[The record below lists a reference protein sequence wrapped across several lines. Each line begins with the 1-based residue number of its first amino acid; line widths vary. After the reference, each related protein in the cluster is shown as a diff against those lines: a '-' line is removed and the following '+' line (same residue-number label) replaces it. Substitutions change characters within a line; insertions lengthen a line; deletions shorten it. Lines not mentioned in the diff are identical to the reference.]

1 MSQTKAFLI
10 SGKGITFLAILL
22 ALMLGLILGPIISDR
37 AFSFQEHRPVANL
50 TISDSETGAPVPP
63 VSLSEGF
70 RAVAKDFRPF
80 VVNISSRT
88 LPRTRK
94 GRADQRDQQLND
106 LFERFFG
113 RRGNPQQG
121 EAISLGSGTIVH
133 EKGYILTNY
142 HVVAPT
148 TDGRGTRVV
157 ADRID
162 VTLSSGDQ
170 YGAKVVGWDRAS
182 DLAVLKIDAK
192 KSLPSATVGDTTRMQ
207 IGDWVMAIGSPFGL
221 EQSVTA
227 GIVSA
232 KARHGDRF
240 ARVGNLFGDYLQTD
254 AAINPGNSGGPLVNM
269 RGELV
274 GINTFITSN
283 GGGSLGIGFAIPSNV
298 FVNAYKQL
306 VTQGK
311 IERGWLGVS
320 MNVRPFTREMAD
332 HFGVAG
338 DDPTGVL
345 DGDGVLITQLVNEDQ
360 RMGNEGPAARAGIR
374 SEDVVVLIGDREIE
388 SAFDLRSAI
397 ASTPPGEEVPITV
410 VRKGKVLKFNVTL
423 EKRTVEERLR
433 ADGRTRSFEDEPAEE
448 ERPKEIG
455 LRFED
460 LTPAQAAQFGVE
472 KEEGGVLIVDV
483 TVGSLADDAGLAPG
497 YIITHAN
504 GKPMTNAD
512 VFADTVTRLSS
523 GDGVVV
529 RTIIPSPRPPN
540 SIIYTSFV
548 KP

>member
-1 MSQTKAFLI
+1 
-10 SGKGITFLAILL
+10 
-22 ALMLGLILGPIISDR
+22 
-37 AFSFQEHRPVANL
+37 
-50 TISDSETGAPVPP
+50 
-63 VSLSEGF
+63 
-70 RAVAKDFRPF
+70 
-80 VVNISSRT
+80 
-88 LPRTRK
+88 
-94 GRADQRDQQLND
+94 
-106 LFERFFG
+106 
-113 RRGNPQQG
+113 
-121 EAISLGSGTIVH
+121 
-133 EKGYILTNY
+133 
-142 HVVAPT
+142 
-148 TDGRGTRVV
+148 
-157 ADRID
+157 
-162 VTLSSGDQ
+162 
-170 YGAKVVGWDRAS
+170 
-182 DLAVLKIDAK
+182 
-192 KSLPSATVGDTTRMQ
+192 
-207 IGDWVMAIGSPFGL
+207 
-221 EQSVTA
+221 
-227 GIVSA
+227 
-232 KARHGDRF
+232 
-240 ARVGNLFGDYLQTD
+240 
-254 AAINPGNSGGPLVNM
+254 
-269 RGELV
+269 
-274 GINTFITSN
+274 
-283 GGGSLGIGFAIPSNV
+283 
-298 FVNAYKQL
+298 
-306 VTQGK
+306 
-311 IERGWLGVS
+311 

-433 ADGRTRSFEDEPAEE
+433 ADGRTRSFEDQPVEE